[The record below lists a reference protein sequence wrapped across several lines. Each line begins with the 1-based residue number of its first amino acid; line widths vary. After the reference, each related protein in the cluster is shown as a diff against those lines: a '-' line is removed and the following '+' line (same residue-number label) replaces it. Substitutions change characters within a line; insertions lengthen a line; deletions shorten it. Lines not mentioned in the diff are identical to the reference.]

1 MSVVSDQK
9 LNDGRAWATVILTAA
24 GPLLLVMYL
33 EGSCEWMKEE

>member
-1 MSVVSDQK
+1 MSTVSDQK
-9 LNDGRAWATVILTAA
+9 LDDGKAWTTITLTAA